1 LRLPKIIPMQ
11 YYCCGFFCFTDTK
24 LFLIYNEDHK
34 RCVQVLSSSS
44 VTTANCNQDSESQK
58 FRWVSDH
65 QLMSVALKLC
75 LGVPSKKDWVPI
87 TLYPCDKASELQKW
101 ECRNETLFAI
111 QGEDLFFNYGN
122 KQEKNIMLYKGSG
135 LWSKWKIYGTTDDLC
150 SRFYEG
156 MFTLL
161 GNANGA
167 PCVFPFKFDRK
178 WYAECTDAGRSDGWL
193 WCGTT
198 DNFDADKKYGFCPL
212 KFKGIDTLWYTDPL
226 TGVYYQINSQSALMW
241 HQARKSCQQQN
252 AELLSITELHEQTYL
267 AGSPAPEPGKI
278 CAALNPGKGAKWENR
293 ECDQKL
299 GYICKR
305 GNATLESFIIP
316 SETNVPI
323 KCPAQWMAYAG
334 HCYIIQRDTKIWKDA
349 LTSCRKEDGDLASIH
364 NVEEY
369 SFIVSQLGYKPADEL
384 WIGLNDRKV
393 QMYFEWSDG
402 TPVTYTK
409 WLRGEPTHANNRQE
423 DCVVM
428 KGQDGYW
435 ADHACEK
442 KLAYICK
449 RKPLAEASGEE
460 EIIDPGCQRGW
471 KRHGFHC
478 YMIASTFA
486 SFYEAN
492 QTCGRNQAYLATVEN
507 RKNGYYHQKFWI
519 GLYYLNP
526 DDGFAWSD
534 GSPMIYTNWA
544 YGEPNNYQGMELCGE
559 LSGDS
564 SMLWNDR
571 HCDYVYDWICEIKKE
586 YKVTDDGWIIQE
598 DKQYYFST
606 ESVPMEK
613 GREFCKKNFG
623 DLVVIEGDS
632 ERKMLWRY
640 ILKNGKEDAYFIGL
654 ELSLD
659 KQVSWMDGTPVNFLA
674 WAAHEPNFANNDENC
689 VVMYKNL
696 GLWNDINCGYPNP
709 YICERHNSSIN
720 ATLSPTTSSPPGGC
734 PETWLLFQNK
744 CYKMFGSNEDERLSW
759 HAARTACMNLG
770 GNLVTI
776 PNEQVQAFLTF
787 HLKDSVVDAWIGL
800 NDINHELKYLWT
812 DGSGVY
818 FTNWGKGFPSGQLA
832 LYSYDSQADCVF
844 MKNSPVKEAGKWV
857 DESCGNNKGYVCQ
870 INKDS
875 KLYHSSTAVPTNFIR
890 YGNSSYL
897 FIHSKMKW
905 EDARRKCIHESS
917 DLASILDPYSHSF
930 LWLRML
936 KYGEPVWI
944 GLNSNLTDG
953 HYEWIDNWRLKYT
966 KWAKGEPKQKIGC
979 VYLDLEG
986 TWKTASCDEN
996 YYSICKW
1003 SDVKAPTDPPQLP
1016 GKCPETEHRSW
1027 IPFRGHC
1034 YFIESSSTRNW
1045 AQASLECLRLGAS
1058 LVSVEDLAEANFL
1071 AHNIEPLEEKSSTF
1085 WTGMYRNVDGQ
1096 WLWLD
1101 NTAVDFVNWNVGEP
1115 SSQQNEHCVEMYAN
1129 SGYWNN
1135 IYCSS
1140 YKGYVCKKPKTVDVQ
1155 STEKPPDKKDNIVED
1170 FWTTNPLTGTHY
1182 QINSNSALTW
1192 HQARKSCQQQKAEL
1206 LSITELHEQTYLT
1219 GLTGR
1224 VNSELWIGLNR
1235 LNSNGGWQWIGGSPF
1250 RYLNW
1255 APGSPSLESEKIC
1268 GMLQSRNGKWENQQC
1283 DQKLGYICKKGNS
1296 SLDSFIMPSGD
1307 FKPIKC
1313 PSGWIPYSGHCYM
1326 IYRAPKIW
1334 KDALSS
1340 CRKEGGDL
1348 ASIHNIEEYSFT
1360 VSQLGY
1366 KPTDELWIGLNDLK
1380 IQMYFEWS
1388 DGTPVTYT
1396 KWLHEEPSHAN
1407 NRKEDCV
1414 IMKGED
1420 GYWADD
1426 VCEKKLGYICKMK
1439 PLAEE
1444 SEEVEIIV
1452 PGCQK
1457 GWIRHGFY
1465 CYSVGQTSAT
1475 FSEAKKICEGN
1486 KGYLVTVKDRYE
1498 QAFLTVLIGF
1508 NPMKYFWI
1516 ALSDVGEQGTFKWA
1530 DGEAVLFTHWNSGM
1544 PEYTYK
1550 VSEDGWIIYE
1560 DKAYYF
1566 SHETLPMEKAREYCK
1581 KNSGDLVV
1589 IEGESERKFL
1599 WRYSFYYDF
1608 GDCLYI
1614 GLSVSLDK
1622 KFSWMDGTPINYV
1635 AWAPNEPNFANNDE
1649 NCVVMYTRTGMWNDL
1664 NCGAPK
1670 RFICERLNST
1680 THSTVAPTSP
1690 APLGGCPQNW
1700 LLFNNK
1706 CFKIFGS
1713 SEKERLTWH
1722 AARTACINLEG
1733 NLASILSEEVQAF
1746 LITHFRD
1753 ASTDTWI
1760 GLNDVNSEYT
1770 FLWTDGSG
1778 VYYTNWAKGFPH
1790 YRSQDDCVVMI
1801 KDPIVEAGKWKDA
1814 DCQTNKSYIC
1824 QRNADPKLYNP
1835 QTTVPVSG
1843 FTLYGNSG
1851 YSLISSR
1858 MNWEEARKNCKAEYS
1873 ELASILDP
1881 YSQSFLWLQVLKIG
1895 QPVWIG
1901 LNSNVTSGFYK
1912 WTDNWRIKYSKW
1924 ASEEPKR
1931 SSACV
1936 YLDVDGTWKTGSCDE
1951 NYFSVC
1957 KRSDVVA
1964 PTEPPQLPGK
1974 CPASDIRRSWIPF
1987 HGHCYYI
1994 EASERESWPQASMEC
2009 VRLELH
2015 MNGLL
2020 RLGADKQPAV
2030 RNGVFKGH
2038 IHIPAASSKQ

>member
-1 LRLPKIIPMQ
+1 MTLSLLLVFLSLIQ
-11 YYCCGFFCFTDTK
+11 SAFQLLDTK

-44 VTTANCNQDSESQK
+44 VTTANCNQDNESQK

-111 QGEDLFFNYGN
+111 QGEDLFFNFGN

-135 LWSKWKIYGTTDDLC
+135 VWSKWKIYGTRDDLC

-178 WYAECTDAGRSDGWL
+178 WYAECTDDGRSDGWL

-198 DNFDADKKYGFCPL
+198 DDFDADKKYGFCPL

-226 TGVYYQINSQSALMW
+226 TGVHYQINSQSALMW

-267 AGSPAPEPGKI
+267 AGLTRTLSSSLWFGLNSLNFNSGWQWSGGSPFRYLNWVPGNPAPEPGKI

-323 KCPAQWMAYAG
+323 KCPAQWMSYAG
-334 HCYIIQRDTKIWKDA
+334 HCYIIRRDTKIWKDA

-369 SFIVSQLGYKPADEL
+369 SFIVSQLGYKPVDEL

-507 RKNGYYHQKFWI
+507 RYEQAFLTSLTGLRPEKYFWIGLSNIQEKGTFKWTNDEAVLFTHWNSEMPGRKSGCVAMRTGLAGGLWDVVKCEEKAKFLCKQWAEGVTRPPIPTTTPAPTCPEGWDSNNRITFCFKPFSREQKKTWLESQDFCRAVGGDLATINGKEEQYVIWRSVVKNGYYHQKFWI

-544 YGEPNNYQGMELCGE
+544 YGEPNNYQGMELCAE

-571 HCDYVYDWICEIKKE
+571 HCDYVYDWICEIKKGAKVKPE
-586 YKVTDDGWIIQE
+586 PTEPPSPKYKVTDDGWIIQE

-818 FTNWGKGFPSGQLA
+818 FTNWGKGFPSGQMA

-897 FIHSKMKW
+897 FVHSKMKW

-944 GLNSNLTDG
+944 GLNSNLTHG

-1155 STEKPPDKKDNIVED
+1155 STEKPPDKKAVKKE
-1170 FWTTNPLTGTHY
+1170 
-1182 QINSNSALTW
+1182 
-1192 HQARKSCQQQKAEL
+1192 
-1206 LSITELHEQTYLT
+1206 
-1219 GLTGR
+1219 
-1224 VNSELWIGLNR
+1224 
-1235 LNSNGGWQWIGGSPF
+1235 
-1250 RYLNW
+1250 
-1255 APGSPSLESEKIC
+1255 EKI
-1268 GMLQSRNGKWENQQC
+1268 
-1283 DQKLGYICKKGNS
+1283 
-1296 SLDSFIMPSGD
+1296 P
-1307 FKPIKC
+1307 
-1313 PSGWIPYSGHCYM
+1313 
-1326 IYRAPKIW
+1326 
-1334 KDALSS
+1334 
-1340 CRKEGGDL
+1340 
-1348 ASIHNIEEYSFT
+1348 
-1360 VSQLGY
+1360 
-1366 KPTDELWIGLNDLK
+1366 
-1380 IQMYFEWS
+1380 
-1388 DGTPVTYT
+1388 
-1396 KWLHEEPSHAN
+1396 EPSHS
-1407 NRKEDCV
+1407 KTGIV
-1414 IMKGED
+1414 
-1420 GYWADD
+1420 
-1426 VCEKKLGYICKMK
+1426 
-1439 PLAEE
+1439 
-1444 SEEVEIIV
+1444 IIV
-1452 PGCQK
+1452 VILILAGVGLAGYFFYRKRKNHMSTNDSFENNLYFNTDAVPG
-1457 GWIRHGFY
+1457 
-1465 CYSVGQTSAT
+1465 TSDT
-1475 FSEAKKICEGN
+1475 K
-1486 KGYLVTVKDRYE
+1486 
-1498 QAFLTVLIGF
+1498 
-1508 NPMKYFWI
+1508 
-1516 ALSDVGEQGTFKWA
+1516 
-1530 DGEAVLFTHWNSGM
+1530 
-1544 PEYTYK
+1544 
-1550 VSEDGWIIYE
+1550 
-1560 DKAYYF
+1560 
-1566 SHETLPMEKAREYCK
+1566 
-1581 KNSGDLVV
+1581 DLVAN
-1589 IEGESERKFL
+1589 IER
-1599 WRYSFYYDF
+1599 
-1608 GDCLYI
+1608 
-1614 GLSVSLDK
+1614 
-1622 KFSWMDGTPINYV
+1622 
-1635 AWAPNEPNFANNDE
+1635 NE
-1649 NCVVMYTRTGMWNDL
+1649 
-1664 NCGAPK
+1664 
-1670 RFICERLNST
+1670 
-1680 THSTVAPTSP
+1680 
-1690 APLGGCPQNW
+1690 
-1700 LLFNNK
+1700 
-1706 CFKIFGS
+1706 
-1713 SEKERLTWH
+1713 H
-1722 AARTACINLEG
+1722 A
-1733 NLASILSEEVQAF
+1733 
-1746 LITHFRD
+1746 
-1753 ASTDTWI
+1753 
-1760 GLNDVNSEYT
+1760 
-1770 FLWTDGSG
+1770 
-1778 VYYTNWAKGFPH
+1778 
-1790 YRSQDDCVVMI
+1790 
-1801 KDPIVEAGKWKDA
+1801 
-1814 DCQTNKSYIC
+1814 
-1824 QRNADPKLYNP
+1824 
-1835 QTTVPVSG
+1835 
-1843 FTLYGNSG
+1843 TL
-1851 YSLISSR
+1851 
-1858 MNWEEARKNCKAEYS
+1858 
-1873 ELASILDP
+1873 
-1881 YSQSFLWLQVLKIG
+1881 
-1895 QPVWIG
+1895 
-1901 LNSNVTSGFYK
+1901 
-1912 WTDNWRIKYSKW
+1912 
-1924 ASEEPKR
+1924 
-1931 SSACV
+1931 
-1936 YLDVDGTWKTGSCDE
+1936 
-1951 NYFSVC
+1951 
-1957 KRSDVVA
+1957 
-1964 PTEPPQLPGK
+1964 
-1974 CPASDIRRSWIPF
+1974 
-1987 HGHCYYI
+1987 
-1994 EASERESWPQASMEC
+1994 
-2009 VRLELH
+2009 
-2015 MNGLL
+2015 
-2020 RLGADKQPAV
+2020 
-2030 RNGVFKGH
+2030 
-2038 IHIPAASSKQ
+2038 